1 VPGREILQF
10 RIKKRLG
17 LKFSIG
23 QKNAVL
29 ENASVFK
36 TIVFVVSK
44 HLEVFNTSVFYKLK
58 YSKNTLKYFGAKQ
71 LLL

>member
-23 QKNAVL
+23 QKNAKML
-29 ENASVFK
+29 QF
-36 TIVFVVSK
+36 
-44 HLEVFNTSVFYKLK
+44 LK
-58 YSKNTLKYFGAKQ
+58 P
-71 LLL
+71 